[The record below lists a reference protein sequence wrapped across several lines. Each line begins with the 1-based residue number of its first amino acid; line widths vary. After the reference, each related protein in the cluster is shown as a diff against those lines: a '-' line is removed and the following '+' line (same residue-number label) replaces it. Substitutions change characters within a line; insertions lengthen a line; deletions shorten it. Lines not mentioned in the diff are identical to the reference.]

1 MVAGMRWPNL
11 LAILISL
18 LAMPAC
24 GRGDPTRKGTA
35 EPLPRPPEATPTH
48 GARPPEPDAPREAPA
63 KTTVPESARSRE
75 VTARQ
80 AALLAPRL
88 AAKNLTLGAP
98 VFVRIFKEELALEVW
113 MEKDGRFTRFDTWKI
128 AYHSGTL
135 GPKLAEGDLQS
146 PEGFYFVPPGMLN
159 PNSRFHLAF
168 DIGYPNAHDR
178 ALGRTGSFILVHGK
192 DVSTGCF
199 AMTDPGIEEIYTLVE
214 AALRAGQPYFRV
226 HVFPFHMT
234 DANMKA
240 RARSPH
246 RAFWE
251 NLKEGHDWF
260 EARGVPPDVGVHA
273 GRYVFREP

>member
-1 MVAGMRWPNL
+1 MRRRVLFPL
-11 LAILISL
+11 LFPILAVL
-18 LAMPAC
+18 AC
-24 GRGDPTRKGTA
+24 GRGDKARRGTT
-35 EPLPRPPEATPTH
+35 EPLPRPPDADPA
-48 GARPPEPDAPREAPA
+48 GSRPPEPDAPREAPA
-63 KTTVPESARSRE
+63 KVVVPESARSRE

-80 AALLAPRL
+80 AALLSPRL
-88 AAKNLTLGAP
+88 AARGLRLGAP
-98 VFVRIFKEELALEVW
+98 VFVRIFKRELTLEVW
-113 MEKDGRFTRFDTWKI
+113 LEKAGRFELFDTWKI

-168 DIGYPNAHDR
+168 DLGYPNAHDR

-214 AALRAGQPYFRV
+214 AALRAGQPFFRV
-226 HVFPFHMT
+226 HVFPFRMT
-234 DANMKA
+234 DANLKA
-240 RARSPH
+240 HARSPH

-260 EARGVPPDVGVHA
+260 DARGVPPDVGVRG
-273 GRYVFREP
+273 GRYVFREPAN